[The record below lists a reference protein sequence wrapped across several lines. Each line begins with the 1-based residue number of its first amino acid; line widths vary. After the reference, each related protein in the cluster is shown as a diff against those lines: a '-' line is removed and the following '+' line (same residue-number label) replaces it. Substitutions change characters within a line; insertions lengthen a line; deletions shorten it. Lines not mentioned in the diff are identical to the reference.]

1 MYTKWYTVFFD
12 MLTISINRGLNQPVY
27 EQIAD
32 QVRQLVSSGALAP
45 GTALPSVRRL
55 AGDFG
60 VNLNT
65 IARAYRLLEDEGFLT
80 IRDRAGAMVAPPAR
94 EVDPNSRVVLLDQ
107 LRTTLARLRQAG
119 IATGELVQL
128 VQDEVLAMRGQTRET
143 QE

>member
-1 MYTKWYTVFFD
+1 
-12 MLTISINRGLNQPVY
+12 MLTISINRGSDQPVY

-80 IRDRAGAMVAPPAR
+80 IRNRAGAMVAPPAD
-94 EVDPNSRVVLLDQ
+94 EVDPNSRAELLDQ

-143 QE
+143 QNE

>member
-1 MYTKWYTVFFD
+1 

-80 IRDRAGAMVAPPAR
+80 IRHRAGAMVASPAD
-94 EVDPNSRVVLLDQ
+94 EVDPDSRAELLDQ

-128 VQDEVLAMRGQTRET
+128 VQDEVFAMRGRVRET
-143 QE
+143 QNE

>member
-1 MYTKWYTVFFD
+1 

-80 IRDRAGAMVAPPAR
+80 IRDRAGAMVAPPAD

-128 VQDEVLAMRGQTRET
+128 VQDEVLAMRGRTRET

>member
-1 MYTKWYTVFFD
+1 VFFD

-45 GTALPSVRRL
+45 GAALPSVRRL

-128 VQDEVLAMRGQTRET
+128 VQDEVLAMRGRTRET

>member
-1 MYTKWYTVFFD
+1 MVYTGFD

-80 IRDRAGAMVAPPAR
+80 IRDRAGAMVASPAD
-94 EVDPNSRVVLLDQ
+94 EVDPNSRAELLDQ

-128 VQDEVLAMRGQTRET
+128 VQDEVLAMRGRTRET
-143 QE
+143 QNG

>member
-1 MYTKWYTVFFD
+1 

-65 IARAYRLLEDEGFLT
+65 IARAYRLLEGEGFLV
-80 IRDRAGAMVAPPAR
+80 IRDRAGVVVAAPAEEIEGSAR
-94 EVDPNSRVVLLDQ
+94 VRLLEEVRA
-107 LRTTLARLRQAG
+107 TLARLRQAG
-119 IATGELVQL
+119 MTTEELLTVMQF
-128 VQDEVLAMRGQTRET
+128 EVLEIDGGRKEHDD
-143 QE
+143 E